1 MNQIASSSQRAEI
14 LPVQATY
21 HCELIISAC
30 RQGQVASLSIRATF
44 CVIGAPGG
52 QLTHGCPEAVVM
64 GSDDQPKALMI
75 ESEVIL
81 TGLE

>member
-1 MNQIASSSQRAEI
+1 MLFLSAIF
-14 LPVQATY
+14 PVQATY
-21 HCELIISAC
+21 HRKLIIVS
-30 RQGQVASLSIRATF
+30 RQGQAASLRIRATP
-44 CVIGAPGG
+44 CLSLSTGG

-64 GSDDQPKALMI
+64 GSDDQLKALMV

>member
-1 MNQIASSSQRAEI
+1 MPFLSAI

-21 HCELIISAC
+21 HCELIISV
-30 RQGQVASLSIRATF
+30 GHEGHVASLCIRAASYFSRAT
-44 CVIGAPGG
+44 GG
-52 QLTHGCPEAVVM
+52 KLTHGYPEALAM
-64 GSDDQPKALMI
+64 GSDDQLKALML

>member
-1 MNQIASSSQRAEI
+1 MLFLSAI

-21 HCELIISAC
+21 HFKLIVSAS
-30 RQGQVASLSIRATF
+30 RQGQVASLCIRATS
-44 CVIGAPGG
+44 CSGGATGG
-52 QLTHGCPEAVVM
+52 QLTHGCPGAAVM
-64 GSDDQPKALMI
+64 GSDDKLKALMV